1 MVREIE
7 AWEGLL
13 EESEV
18 VSCIVLNHEVH
29 DVTIV
34 DAPLKQGPLLVD
46 QSQKTKAMI
55 IHMLEASMKV
65 VLNR

>member
-1 MVREIE
+1 MVCEIE

-18 VSCIVLNHEVH
+18 VACIVLNHEIHNVA
-29 DVTIV
+29 IV

-46 QSQKTKAMI
+46 QGQKTKAMI

-65 VLNR
+65 VLYR

>member
-1 MVREIE
+1 MVCEIE
-7 AWEGLL
+7 AWQGLL
-13 EESEV
+13 EKSEV
-18 VSCIVLNHEVH
+18 VACIVLNHEVH

-34 DAPLKQGPLLVD
+34 NASLKQGPLLVD
-46 QSQKTKAMI
+46 QGQKTKAMI